1 MRYNADMP
9 CVIRG
14 LLYFAAKSNMADDR
28 SEFKKYEAQM
38 ALKRQRKTEK
48 TRVNKN
54 KDRLLPS
61 RLTIQRLS
69 AQVKGSSQKYAR
81 MGPLR
86 RVDIPEEDLSK
97 APSIDVVRHAC
108 ITGFKMD
115 GFHCDILESERGPS
129 L

>member
-1 MRYNADMP
+1 MRYNADTP

-14 LLYFAAKSNMADDR
+14 LLYFAAKSNMAEDR

-81 MGPLR
+81 MG
-86 RVDIPEEDLSK
+86 
-97 APSIDVVRHAC
+97 H
-108 ITGFKMD
+108 
-115 GFHCDILESERGPS
+115 
-129 L
+129 